1 MTRKAKPNGKLKNAP
16 ATAPG
21 QTLGYS
27 LQFTRLTAMLLEA
40 QDGNWCSLEVL
51 DDVAK
56 QSEDGTTTVSQ
67 SKSALTDNPVADRA
81 ISLWKTL
88 FNWLE
93 LVRSGFVEPRDT
105 KFELYVSRPV
115 KGVFINS
122 FHDSHTYEEA
132 KTAIE
137 KVRNQL
143 WGAAPEFT
151 ERAALPDSLSRYV
164 NPVLEADD
172 KLLLPIVVNLQLK
185 CGSGSPQSDIESA
198 IRRHPVSEAKVFD
211 IADKLC
217 GWVKR
222 ETDKRLEKGLPAIIS
237 RDEFHREYTSYVRR
251 VDRDLILKGLAK
263 KPSEAEKL
271 ERLPDNFVRQLDLI
285 ERSFDQKL
293 EAISDFLQACWDRA
307 LWSKAGD
314 IHDDSFTELND
325 NLERT
330 WQNLSLATSIEA
342 GSKPETQRG
351 QLLYAKCMI
360 HTARIQGMEP
370 PPHFVPGCFHSL
382 ADDLTVGWHPAY
394 QALLKQPTSEPS

>member
-1 MTRKAKPNGKLKNAP
+1 MARKAKPIRKLKNAP

-27 LQFTRLTAMLLEA
+27 LQFTRLTAMLLDA
-40 QDGNWCSLEVL
+40 PDGNWCSLEVL
-51 DDVAK
+51 DDVAT
-56 QSEDGTTTVSQ
+56 QSEDGMTTVSQ

-93 LVRSGFVEPRDT
+93 LVKSGFVKPKDT

-115 KGVFINS
+115 KGAFIDS
-122 FHDSHTYEEA
+122 FHESRTYKEA
-132 KTAIE
+132 KAAIE

-151 ERAALPDSLSRYV
+151 ERAALPHSLSRYA

-172 KLLLPIVVNLQLK
+172 KLLLPIIVNLQLK
-185 CGSGSPQSDIESA
+185 CGSGSPQSDIEAA

-222 ETDKRLEKGLPAIIS
+222 EADKRLEKGLPAIVS
-237 RDEFHREYTSYVRR
+237 RDEFHLEYTSYVRR
-251 VDRDLILKGLAK
+251 VDRDLILNGLAK

-307 LWSKAGD
+307 MWSKAGD

-351 QLLYAKCMI
+351 QLLYAKCMM

-370 PPHFVPGCFHSL
+370 PPHFVPGCFHGL

-394 QALLKQPTSEPS
+394 QALLKKPASEPS